1 MTSLETAASFM
12 QSDSAASSD
21 SQSAAND
28 LWRGVIVVFD
38 SERTPKD
45 SVPAFFSQRHSPNLV
60 FESRFE
66 SGNLRQARR
75 M

>member
-1 MTSLETAASFM
+1 VLLETPVLPLPRPAAAAVNTDT
-12 QSDSAASSD
+12 QS
-21 SQSAAND
+21 
-28 LWRGVIVVFD
+28 WRGVVIVFD

-45 SVPAFFSQRHSPNLV
+45 SVPTYVGQRHISSLI

-75 M
+75 V